1 MFDVSRLLQKHG
13 VQAVFTNRE
22 GGAITDFSLLDEEKL
37 ARNIQL
43 LCNQTHISTP
53 HQVIQVHK
61 AEVLHCSGLGYI
73 HQQEADILLATERG
87 VALAVRTADCVP
99 ILLADEQAGVISAVH
114 AGWKG
119 TVAQAVLK
127 AVQVMCAHGA
137 HVEKIVASLGPC
149 IGSCCFVVHADVA
162 QKLDDACQ
170 QRVSFYRN
178 GFCFADL
185 ALANQDQLLGAGVR
199 PENIETLPHCTAC
212 HLDPSYYSFRRDKGD
227 TGRQLSIVM
236 LA

>member
-1 MFDVSRLLQKHG
+1 MFYASRLLQKHG

-22 GGAITDFSLLDEEKL
+22 GGATTDFSLLDEDKL
-37 ARNIQL
+37 AHNIQL

-61 AEVLHCSGLGYI
+61 AEVLHCSGVGYV
-73 HQQEADILLATERG
+73 HKQEADVLLATERG

-99 ILLADEQAGVISAVH
+99 ILLADKQAGVIAAVH

-119 TVAQAVLK
+119 TVAQVALK
-127 AVQVMCAHGA
+127 AVQAMCMRGA
-137 HVEKIVASLGPC
+137 NVEKIVASLGPC
-149 IGSCCFVVHADVA
+149 IGSCCFAVHADVA

-170 QRVSFYRN
+170 QRVNFYRD
-178 GFCFADL
+178 GLCFADL
-185 ALANQDQLLGAGVR
+185 ALANQGQLLGVGVR
-199 PENIETLPHCTAC
+199 PENIETLFHCTAC
-212 HLDPSYYSFRRDKGD
+212 HADPSYYSYRRDKGD
-227 TGRQLSIVM
+227 TGRQLSMIM